1 MKFRSRR
8 PDDVDI
14 NLTSL
19 IDVVL
24 LLLIFFMVSTRFVEG
39 SKIDLTLPAASA
51 QAASPLPVVINVSI
65 DRQAQCYVAGRP
77 LINGAV
83 DTIRLALLEASASL
97 KDPVVVISADR
108 ETNFQ
113 RVVDVMDAARQANL
127 THVTF
132 PLKVR
137 EPD

>member
-8 PDDVDI
+8 PDDIDI

-24 LLLIFFMVSTRFVEG
+24 LLLIFFMVSTRFVEQ
-39 SKIDLTLPAASA
+39 SKIDLTLPAASLEAPA
-51 QAASPLPVVINVSI
+51 QLPVVVEVSI
-65 DRQAQCYVAGRP
+65 NRQAQCYVAGRA
-77 LINGAV
+77 LVDARV
-83 DTIRLALLEASASL
+83 DTIRRALLDASASL

-108 ETNFQ
+108 ETDFQ

-127 THVTF
+127 TRVTF

-137 EPD
+137 EPE